1 MPRLAGQRED
11 YLVKAFRDYRSN
23 ARRGRGQAVMVE
35 LVSTLSENDIK
46 LLAQYL
52 SRLP

>member
-11 YLVKAFRDYRSN
+11 FLIKALRDYRSN

-35 LVSTLSENDIK
+35 IVATLSENDIK
-46 LLAQYL
+46 ILAEYL

>member
-11 YLVKAFRDYRSN
+11 YLVKVLRDYRSN

-35 LVSTLSENDIK
+35 MVSTMTENDFRI
-46 LLAQYL
+46 LAAYL